1 VDRKELVYEINILLK
16 NKNLDIPE
24 FRRVV
29 SITGQNVQWLL
40 KNICVRNAH
49 INKRIIDILN
59 LLS

>member
-40 KNICVRNAH
+40 KNIRVRNVH